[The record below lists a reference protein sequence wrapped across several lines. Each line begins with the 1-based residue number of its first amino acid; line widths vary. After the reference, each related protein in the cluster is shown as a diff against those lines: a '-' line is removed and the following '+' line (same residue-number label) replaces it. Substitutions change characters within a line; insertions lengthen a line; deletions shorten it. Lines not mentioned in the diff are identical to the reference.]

1 MLAIHHFIWQIM
13 NIEQQLYMTAKALIE
28 QRYPTG
34 WGGAAAVALDD
45 GTILT
50 SVAPEVENDA
60 LSLCMEVGALLE
72 ANKLS
77 KNVTHSLCLY
87 REDEISELVILSPCG
102 ICQERLMTWGREVRV
117 AITTSSNTLQF
128 LPLEQLTPHHW
139 SQVNDKTRI

>member
-1 MLAIHHFIWQIM
+1 M
-13 NIEQQLYMTAKALIE
+13 NIEQQLYKAAKELIE

-77 KNVTHSLCLY
+77 KTVTHSLCIC
-87 REDEISELVILSPCG
+87 REDETSELVILSPCG
-102 ICQERLMTWGREVRV
+102 ICQERLMTWGRDVRV
-117 AITTSSNTLQF
+117 AITSASNTLQF
-128 LPLEQLTPHHW
+128 PPLNQLTPHHW
-139 SQVNDKTRI
+139 SQVNDCM